1 MNLSFYRLKK
11 RLVFSGM
18 SILVA
23 AAMLLVSCTPSQNPS
38 GSTAATISSDSA
50 TEESPQPTATPA
62 FTPTPATPV
71 QLQVDPADLAGIV
84 VRFVHPWMG
93 EMADA
98 LASAASQFSLS
109 NEWDIWVEVEAT
121 GGDNALLESVQADL
135 DEGNLPGLIA
145 AYPYALAELD
155 GKYFS
160 VNLTDYFYSPEW
172 GFSPEAQADIPAV
185 FLEQFTDEG
194 HLAALPVASQAT
206 VLFYNQ
212 TWGQAL
218 GFADLPG
225 NAEGFAEQSCAAV
238 FSNYDDENEDNDGTG
253 GWLINQ
259 DPEVLASWYA
269 AFGSE
274 LPVSGE
280 ILFSTEGGQDA
291 LGYLKDTYSDGCIW
305 LGRRPEPYFYFANRY
320 SLMYAGTLDQIPYQA
335 GWMVSSGSTDDWTVM
350 GFPGPEGEVMLVDSP
365 GLMVTADTPE
375 NQMAAWLFA
384 RYLLSP
390 EVQAKLVRSGFSLPV
405 RESALALLAD
415 FANQYPQWAQAVEMM
430 DIARPVPISSGW
442 GIGQWVLQDGF
453 YRLLQ
458 GERDDLPRILEDVD
472 ALVAELETREQ

>member
-11 RLVFSGM
+11 RLIFFGM
-18 SILVA
+18 TILVV

-38 GSTAATISSDSA
+38 ESTATTISSESA
-50 TEESPQPTATPA
+50 TEESQPTPTSAV
-62 FTPTPATPV
+62 TPTPATPV

-98 LASAASQFSLS
+98 LALAASQFSLS

-121 GGDNALLESVQADL
+121 GGDNALLEAVQADL
-135 DEGNLPGLIA
+135 DENNLPGLIA
-145 AYPYALAELD
+145 AYPYALTELD
-155 GKYFS
+155 GQYFS
-160 VNLTDYFYSPEW
+160 VNLTDYFYNPDW
-172 GFSPEAQADIPAV
+172 GFSPETQADIPAV

-218 GFADLPG
+218 GFAGLPRD
-225 NAEGFAEQSCAAV
+225 AESFAEQSCAAV
-238 FSNYDDENEDNDGTG
+238 FGNYDDENEDNDGTG

-269 AFGSE
+269 AFGGE

-280 ILFSTEGGQDA
+280 ILFNTEGGVDA

-305 LGRRPEPYFYFANRY
+305 LGRRPEPYYYFANRY
-320 SLMYAGTLDQIPYQA
+320 ALIYAGTLDQIPYQA
-335 GWMVSSGSTDDWTVM
+335 GWMASSGSSDDWTVM
-350 GFPGPEGEVMLVDSP
+350 GFPGPVGEVMLVDSP

-390 EVQAKLVRSGFSLPV
+390 EVQAELVRSGFSLPV
-405 RESALALLAD
+405 RESALDLLTD

-430 DIARPVPISSGW
+430 NIARPVPISSGW

-458 GERDDLPRILEDVD
+458 GERDELPTILEAVD
-472 ALVAELETREQ
+472 ALVAELEAMEQ

>member
-1 MNLSFYRLKK
+1 MKLSFYRLKK
-11 RLVFSGM
+11 RLILAGTT
-18 SILVA
+18 ILVVA
-23 AAMLLVSCTPSQNPS
+23 VLILVGCTPSQN
-38 GSTAATISSDSA
+38 
-50 TEESPQPTATPA
+50 SPEPTATNSEFVTEETQQPTQTPA
-62 FTPTPATPV
+62 VTPTPATPV

-93 EMADA
+93 EMAETIA
-98 LASAASQFSLS
+98 LAASQFSLT

-121 GGDNALLESVQADL
+121 GGENTLLESVQADIE
-135 DEGNLPGLIA
+135 DDNLPGLIA
-145 AYPYALAELD
+145 SYPYALAELN
-155 GKYFS
+155 GQYFS
-160 VNLTDYFYSPEW
+160 VNLTDYFYDPDW

-185 FLEQFTDEG
+185 FLEQFTEEG
-194 HLAALPVASQAT
+194 HLAALPFASQAT

-212 TWGQAL
+212 TWAQNL
-218 GFADLPG
+218 GFTEMPDDSD
-225 NAEGFAEQSCAAV
+225 GFAEQSCAAV

-269 AFGSE
+269 AFGGE

-280 ILFSTEGGQDA
+280 ISFNTEGGLDA
-291 LGYLKDTYSDGCIW
+291 LGYLKDTYTQGCIW
-305 LGRRPEPYFYFANRY
+305 LGRRPEPYYYFANRY
-320 SLMYAGTLDQIPYQA
+320 ALMYAGTLDEIPYQA
-335 GWMVSSGSTDDWTVM
+335 GWMASQGSTDSWTVM
-350 GFPGPEGEVMLVDSP
+350 GFPGPDGEVMLVDSP

-375 NQMAAWLFA
+375 KQMAAWLFA

-390 EVQAKLVRSGFSLPV
+390 EVQAELVQSGFSLPV
-405 RESALALLAD
+405 RESALDLLSG
-415 FANQYPQWAQAVEMM
+415 FASQYPQWAQAVEMM

-458 GERDDLPRILEDVD
+458 GERDDLPTILEEVD
-472 ALVAELETREQ
+472 ALVAELEAREE

>member
-1 MNLSFYRLKK
+1 MNLTFYRLNK

-18 SILVA
+18 SILVV

-38 GSTAATISSDSA
+38 ELTVTTISSESA
-50 TEESPQPTATPA
+50 TEEFQPTPTSAV
-62 FTPTPATPV
+62 TPTPATPV
-71 QLQVDPADLAGIV
+71 HLQVDSADLAGIV

-93 EMADA
+93 EMAEA
-98 LASAASQFSLS
+98 LASAANRFSLS
-109 NEWDIWVEVEAT
+109 NEWDIWVEVEAA

-135 DEGNLPGLIA
+135 DKGNLPGLIA

-155 GKYFS
+155 GQYFS
-160 VNLTDYFYSPEW
+160 VNLTDYFYNLEW

-194 HLAALPVASQAT
+194 HLAALPAAPQAT

-218 GFADLPG
+218 GFTGMPG
-225 NAEGFAEQSCAAV
+225 DSESFAEQSCTAV
-238 FSNYDDENEDNDGTG
+238 YSNNDDENEDNDGTG

-259 DPEVLASWYA
+259 APEVLASWYA
-269 AFGSE
+269 AFDGE

-280 ILFSTEGGQDA
+280 IAFNTEGGQDA
-291 LGYLKDTYSDGCIW
+291 LGYLKDTYTQGCIW
-305 LGRRPEPYFYFANRY
+305 LGRRPEPYYYFANRY
-320 SLMYAGTLDQIPYQA
+320 ALMYAGTLDQIPYQA
-335 GWMVSSGSTDDWTVM
+335 GWMASEGSTDDWTVM
-350 GFPGPEGEVMLVDSP
+350 GFPGPDGEVMLVDSP

-390 EVQAKLVRSGFSLPV
+390 EVQADLAQSGFSLPV
-405 RESALALLAD
+405 RESALDLLTD

-430 DIARPVPISSGW
+430 DIARPIPISSGW

-458 GERDDLPRILEDVD
+458 GVADDLPTILEDVD
-472 ALVAELETREQ
+472 ALVADLEAREQ

>member
-1 MNLSFYRLKK
+1 MRLSFYRLKK
-11 RLVFSGM
+11 QSLLF
-18 SILVA
+18 A
-23 AAMLLVSCTPSQNPS
+23 TTLLVVTAMVFAGCTPSQNPS
-38 GSTAATISSDSA
+38 EPTAANSEDP
-50 TEESPQPTATPA
+50 TEETQQPTPTPA
-62 FTPTPATPV
+62 VTPTPATPV

-98 LASAASQFSLS
+98 LALAASQFSLS

-135 DEGNLPGLIA
+135 DENNLPGLIA
-145 AYPYALAELD
+145 AFPYAMAELD
-155 GKYFS
+155 GQYFS
-160 VNLTDYFYSPEW
+160 VNLTDYFYDPDW
-172 GFSPEAQADIPAV
+172 GFSTEAQADIPSV

-194 HLAALPVASQAT
+194 HLAALPVAPQST

-218 GFADLPG
+218 GFAGQPAD
-225 NAEGFAEQSCAAV
+225 AESFSEQSCAAV
-238 FSNYDDENEDNDGTG
+238 FSNYEDENEDNDGTG

-259 DPEVLASWYA
+259 DPKVLASWYA
-269 AFGSE
+269 AFGGE

-280 ILFSTEGGQDA
+280 ITFNTEGGTDA
-291 LGYLKDTYSDGCIW
+291 LGYLKDTYTQGCIW
-305 LGRRPEPYFYFANRY
+305 LGRRPEPYYYFANRY
-320 SLMYAGTLDQIPYQA
+320 ALMYASTLDQIPYQA
-335 GWMVSSGSTDDWTVM
+335 GWMASEGSTDSWTVM
-350 GFPGPEGEVMLVDSP
+350 GFPGPDGEVMLVDSP

-390 EVQAKLVRSGFSLPV
+390 EVQAKLVQSGFSLPV
-405 RESALALLAD
+405 RSSAMDLLGD
-415 FANQYPQWAQAVEMM
+415 FANRYPQWAQAVEMM
-430 DIARPVPISSGW
+430 DIARPVPISSDW

-458 GERDDLPRILEDVD
+458 GERDDLPTILEDVD
-472 ALVAELETREQ
+472 VLVSELAAREQ